1 MGRRRR
7 GVLLAAAAFTLVA
20 LSTGDALAA
29 VQRATL
35 SAERAPAG
43 SPVTLRVEATAR
55 FAGAE
60 PGTLFMVPQPALDR
74 SPPARHCDEIAG
86 SQAVSEMAW
95 RMGRVTFGESTYD
108 GYIGEATFTVPAIP
122 AGSYYLAE
130 NSVATNAGC
139 HPYATLEV
147 TGGQLPDT
155 ATGGS

>member
-1 MGRRRR
+1 VGRRRR
-7 GVLLAAAAFTLVA
+7 VVLLAAAAFSLVA

-60 PGTLFMVPQPALDR
+60 PGTLFMVPQPAIDR
-74 SPPARHCDEIAG
+74 SPSARHCDEIAD

-95 RMGRVTFGESTYD
+95 RMGRVTFGDYTYD
-108 GYIGEATFTVPAIP
+108 GYIGDASFTLPAVP

-130 NSVATNAGC
+130 NGVAINAGC
-139 HPYATLEV
+139 HPFATFEV